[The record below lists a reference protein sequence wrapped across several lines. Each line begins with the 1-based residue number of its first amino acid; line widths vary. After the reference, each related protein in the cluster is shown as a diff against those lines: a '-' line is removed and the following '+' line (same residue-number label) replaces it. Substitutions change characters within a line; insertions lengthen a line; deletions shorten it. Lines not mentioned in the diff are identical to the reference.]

1 MLYMTYGYICLAKN
15 IYNLEAFRKSND
27 KAIKKVNAM
36 NGTSIRDVIFEYT
49 TDKRVM
55 LGFGFTDNDLENVKE
70 MYETFV
76 QELKIYFPSLEVTIK
91 VETIVETVADKAINS
106 WFGFDK
112 RVLDCVN
119 ED

>member
-1 MLYMTYGYICLAKN
+1 MLYMTYGYICLAKD
-15 IYNLEAFRKSND
+15 IYNLEAFRESND
-27 KAIKKVNAM
+27 KAIKKINTM
-36 NGTSIRDVIFEYT
+36 NSISSHGAVFEYT

-55 LGFGFTDNDLENVKE
+55 LSFGLQGSNLENVKE

-76 QELKIYFPSLEVTIK
+76 QELKTYFPSLEVTIK
-91 VETIVETVADKAINS
+91 VETIVDEAINS

-112 RVLDCVN
+112 RVLDCIN